1 MIYLITCKKFYL
13 QYFGETVLKLNCR
26 FNWHRTEFNHP
37 QQYDH
42 CHILI
47 DHFNEELV
55 KFLSCSVQILK
66 TNKYIETTERGT
78 RDASESFVKAEK
90 RSVC

>member
-1 MIYLITCKKFYL
+1 M
-13 QYFGETVLKLNCR
+13 LKLNCR

-78 RDASESFVKAEK
+78 RDASESFGKAEK

>member
-1 MIYLITCKKFYL
+1 M
-13 QYFGETVLKLNCR
+13 LKLNCR
-26 FNWHRTEFNHP
+26 FNCHRTEFNNP

-55 KFLSCSVQILK
+55 KFSSCSVQILK
-66 TNKYIETTERGT
+66 TNKYIETTERET
-78 RDASESFVKAEK
+78 RDASENFGKTEK